1 MDEYLFI
8 SMAKLGADRVKAE
21 RVRRGA
27 SVAGP
32 TPTKRPSTPVRST
45 SVVPSELASRLATFS
60 LLFAGALAALGI
72 GGGLAAA
79 LERVPAGEVTVTELG
94 ASADA
99 PAVEVK
105 VAEAK

>member
-27 SVAGP
+27 IA
-32 TPTKRPSTPVRST
+32 TPASPKRPVRTPVRS
-45 SVVPSELASRLATFS
+45 SPVVPSELASRLALFS

-79 LERVPAGEVTVTELG
+79 LERVPEGKVTVTELG
-94 ASADA
+94 VTSDL
-99 PAVEVK
+99 PAEELK
-105 VAEAK
+105 VAQAQ

>member
-21 RVRRGA
+21 RIRRGA
-27 SVAGP
+27 SGTGSPPA
-32 TPTKRPSTPVRST
+32 KRPSTPVRST

-79 LERVPAGEVTVTELG
+79 LEHVPAGEVTVTELG
-94 ASADA
+94 ASVDS
-99 PAVEVK
+99 PVEEVK
-105 VAEAK
+105 VAQAE

>member
-21 RVRRGA
+21 RVRRGESVTA
-27 SVAGP
+27 SIPG
-32 TPTKRPSTPVRST
+32 KRPSTPVPPS

-79 LERVPAGEVTVTELG
+79 LERVPAGEVTVTEVG
-94 ASADA
+94 ANADL
-99 PAVEVK
+99 PADEVK
-105 VAEAK
+105 VAQAE

>member
-21 RVRRGA
+21 RIRRGA
-27 SVAGP
+27 SSGGSI
-32 TPTKRPSTPVRST
+32 PSRQPSKPVRSAP
-45 SVVPSELASRLATFS
+45 VEPSELASRLATFS

-79 LERVPAGEVTVTELG
+79 LERVPAGEVTITELG
-94 ASADA
+94 ASTDA
-99 PAVEVK
+99 PADEVK
-105 VAEAK
+105 VAQAE